1 MFSKNRIIA
10 VLTAALL
17 GLASGPLWA
26 PMYKWVDEKGVVHY
40 GDKIPPEYAGKA
52 NTVIAPSGVHVKDNE
67 AQLTPEQL
75 KARAADKK
83 KEDEEHKKVL
93 ESQRQDNAL
102 LTTYSSVQEI
112 DIAREKALRQA
123 EDTIRGIQQKIT
135 DTQSLQ
141 LQLQK
146 DASTYKGKKLPLAMQ
161 KQIDDAD
168 KDLINNQGLVVSKRK
183 ELDSIRARFDDE
195 KTRYIKLTGG
205 ADSATA
211 TDGKA
216 K

>member
-1 MFSKNRIIA
+1 MPSKSRIAA

-26 PMYKWVDEKGVVHY
+26 PLYKWVDEKGVVHY
-40 GDKIPPEYAGKA
+40 GDKLPPEYAGKA
-52 NTVIAPSGVHVKDNE
+52 NTEISKTGVHLKDNE
-67 AQLTPEQL
+67 AQQTPEQL
-75 KARAADKK
+75 KAKAAEKK
-83 KEDEEHKKVL
+83 KEEEEHKKVL
-93 ESQRQDNAL
+93 EAQRQDNAL

-146 DASTYKGKKLPLAMQ
+146 DASTYKSKKLPLALQ

-168 KDLINNQGLVVSKRK
+168 KDLVNNQGLVVSKRK
-183 ELDSIRARFDDE
+183 ELDSIRAKFDDE
-195 KTRYIKLTGG
+195 KSRYIKLTGG
-205 ADSATA
+205 ADSGAA

>member
-1 MFSKNRIIA
+1 MSNKSRIAA

-52 NTVIAPSGVHVKDNE
+52 NTEISKSGVHVKDNE
-67 AQLTPEQL
+67 GTLTPEQL
-75 KARAADKK
+75 KVRADEKK
-83 KEDEEHKKVL
+83 KADEEHKKLL
-93 ESQRQDNAL
+93 EIQRKDKAL

-112 DIAREKALRQA
+112 DVAREKTLRQA
-123 EDTIRGIQQKIT
+123 EDTIRGLQQKIT

-146 DASTYKGKKLPLAMQ
+146 DASTYKGKKLPLALQ

-168 KDLINNQGLVVSKRK
+168 KDLVNNQGLVVSKRK
-183 ELDSIRARFDDE
+183 ELDSIRTKFDEE
-195 KTRYIKLTGG
+195 KSRYLQLTSGT
-205 ADSATA
+205 DSGTA

>member
-1 MFSKNRIIA
+1 MSIKSRIAA
-10 VLTAALL
+10 VLTATLL

-26 PMYKWVDEKGVVHY
+26 TMYKWVDEKGVVHY

-67 AQLTPEQL
+67 AQQTPEQL
-75 KARAADKK
+75 KARAAEKK
-83 KEDEEHKKVL
+83 KEDEEHKKLL
-93 ESQRQDNAL
+93 EAQRKDNAL

-112 DIAREKALRQA
+112 DVAREKTLRQA
-123 EDTIRGIQQKIT
+123 EDTIRGLQQKIT

-146 DASTYKGKKLPLAMQ
+146 DASTYKGKKLPLALQ

-168 KDLINNQGLVVSKRK
+168 KDLVNNQGLVVSKRK
-183 ELDSIRARFDDE
+183 ELDSIRTKFDEE
-195 KTRYIKLTGG
+195 KSRYLQLTSG
-205 ADSATA
+205 ADSGAA